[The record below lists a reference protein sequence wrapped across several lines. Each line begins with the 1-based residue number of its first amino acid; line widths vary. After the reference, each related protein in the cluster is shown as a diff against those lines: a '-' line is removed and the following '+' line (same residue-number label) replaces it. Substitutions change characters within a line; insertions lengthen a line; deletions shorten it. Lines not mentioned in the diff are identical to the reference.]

1 MAVLSAVPAD
11 GASLT
16 QLGERQGF
24 IMADQP
30 VGVFGGVDTHKEVHV
45 AAATDQ
51 AGRVL
56 ATASFGADPAGY
68 RRLAEWLGSFGPLV
82 RVGVEGTGSYGA
94 GLARHLVGAGIE
106 VAEVNRPNRQM
117 RRRRGKSDVVDAEA
131 AARAALA
138 GDATTAPKGND
149 GIVESIRAIRV
160 ALCSTRAHRTRI
172 SNQIRDLVVTAADRL
187 RSAPEPL
194 TTAQRA
200 ARCARFRPGDPTQPA
215 EAAKIALRTLA
226 RQYQT
231 LDADLDELRRH
242 LDELTNTANPALRAA
257 KGIGADTA
265 SILLIAAGD
274 NPERLRGEAS
284 FAALCGASPI
294 EASTGKTTRHR
305 LNPGGNRQANHAL
318 WRIAMVRLA
327 TCPRT
332 RAYAQRRQTDR
343 KSRREIIRCLK
354 RYIAREVFALL
365 ADPHQATHTS
375 DPSELRHRRQAA
387 GLSLAHAAHQL
398 NTWPATISII
408 ERGKAPHHALVPAYR
423 DWLNTLQPAA

>member
-1 MAVLSAVPAD
+1 M
-11 GASLT
+11 
-16 QLGERQGF
+16 
-24 IMADQP
+24 
-30 VGVFGGVDTHKEVHV
+30 
-45 AAATDQ
+45 
-51 AGRVL
+51 
-56 ATASFGADPAGY
+56 
-68 RRLAEWLGSFGPLV
+68 
-82 RVGVEGTGSYGA
+82 RVGVEGTGSYGV
-94 GLARHLVGAGIE
+94 GLTRHLVGSGVE
-106 VAEVNRPNRQM
+106 VVEVNRPNRQM

-131 AARAALA
+131 AARAALS
-138 GDATTAPKGND
+138 GDAATAPKGND
-149 GIVESIRAIRV
+149 GIIEAIRAIRV
-160 ALCSTRAHRTRI
+160 VLCSTRAHRTRI
-172 SNQIRDLVVTAADRL
+172 SNQIRDLIVTAPDRL
-187 RSAPEPL
+187 RSALEPL

-200 ARCARFRPGDPTQPA
+200 ARCARFRPGDPAQPA

-226 RQYQT
+226 RQYET
-231 LDADLDELRRH
+231 LDADLVELRRH
-242 LDELTNTANPALRAA
+242 LDELTSTANPALRAA

-274 NPERLRGEAS
+274 NPARLTTEAS
-284 FAALCGASPI
+284 FAALCGASPV
-294 EASTGKTTRHR
+294 EASSGKTIRHR

-332 RAYAQRRQTDR
+332 RAYAQRRQTEG

-375 DPSELRHRRQAA
+375 DPGQLRHRRQAA

-398 NTWPATISII
+398 NTWPATVSMI
-408 ERGKAPHHALVPAYR
+408 ERGKLPHHHLVPAYR

>member
-1 MAVLSAVPAD
+1 
-11 GASLT
+11 
-16 QLGERQGF
+16 
-24 IMADQP
+24 MADQP
-30 VGVFGGVDTHKEVHV
+30 VGVYGGVDTHKEVHV

-94 GLARHLVGAGIE
+94 GLTRHLVGSGVE

-138 GDATTAPKGND
+138 GDATTAPKGSD

-160 ALCSTRAHRTRI
+160 ALCSTRAHRTRV
-172 SNQIRDLVVTAADRL
+172 SNQIRDLVVTAPDRL
-187 RSAPEPL
+187 RSALEPL
-194 TTAQRA
+194 TTAQRV
-200 ARCARFRPGDPTQPA
+200 ARCARFRPGDPAEPA

-226 RQYQT
+226 RQHQV

-242 LDELTNTANPALRAA
+242 LDELTLTANPALRAA
-257 KGIGADTA
+257 KGIGTDTA
-265 SILLIAAGD
+265 SILLITAGD
-274 NPERLRGEAS
+274 NPERLTGEAS

-294 EASTGKTTRHR
+294 EASSGKTTRHR

-332 RAYAQRRQTDR
+332 RAYAQRRQTEG

-365 ADPHQATHTS
+365 AHPHHANSAGDPG
-375 DPSELRHRRQAA
+375 ELRHRRQAA
-387 GLSLAHAAHQL
+387 GLSLAHAADQL
-398 NTWPATISII
+398 NTWPATISMI

>member
-1 MAVLSAVPAD
+1 
-11 GASLT
+11 
-16 QLGERQGF
+16 
-24 IMADQP
+24 MADQP
-30 VGVFGGVDTHKEVHV
+30 VGVDTHNEVHV
-45 AAATDQ
+45 AAAADQ

-56 ATASFGADPAGY
+56 AAESFGADPAGY
-68 RRLAEWLGSFGPLV
+68 RRLAEWLGSFGPVV

-94 GLARHLVGAGIE
+94 GLTRHLVGSGVEA
-106 VAEVNRPNRQM
+106 VEVNRPNREM
-117 RRRRGKSDVVDAEA
+117 RRRRGKSDTVDAEA
-131 AARAALA
+131 AARAALNGEA
-138 GDATTAPKGND
+138 ATAPKGSD

-172 SNQIRDLVVTAADRL
+172 SNQISELVVTAADRL
-187 RSAPEPL
+187 RCAPEPL

-200 ARCARFRPGDPTQPA
+200 ARCARFRPAEPA

-231 LDADLDELRRH
+231 LDGDLVELRRH
-242 LDELTNTANPALRAA
+242 LAELTSTANPAPRAA
-257 KGIGADTA
+257 KGIGTDTA

-274 NPERLRGEAS
+274 NPARLTTEAS
-284 FAALCGASPI
+284 FAALCGASPV
-294 EASTGKTTRHR
+294 EASRAKTTRHR

-327 TCPRT
+327 SCPRT

-354 RYIAREVFALL
+354 RYIAREVFALP

-375 DPSELRHRRQAA
+375 DPGELRHRRQAA

-398 NTWPATISII
+398 HTRPATISMI
-408 ERGKAPHHALVPAYR
+408 ERGKAPHHHLAPAYC

>member
-1 MAVLSAVPAD
+1 
-11 GASLT
+11 
-16 QLGERQGF
+16 
-24 IMADQP
+24 MADEA
-30 VGVFGGVDTHKEVHV
+30 VGVYGGVDTHKEVHV
-45 AAATDQ
+45 AAAADQ

-56 ATASFGADPAGY
+56 ATESFGADPAGY

-94 GLARHLVGAGIE
+94 GLTRHLVGSGVE
-106 VAEVNRPNRQM
+106 VVEVNRPNRQM
-117 RRRRGKSDVVDAEA
+117 RRRRGKSDTVDAAA
-131 AARAALA
+131 AARAALNGEA
-138 GDATTAPKGND
+138 ATAPKGSD

-172 SNQIRDLVVTAADRL
+172 SNQIRDLIVTAPDRL
-187 RSAPEPL
+187 RSALEPL
-194 TTAQRA
+194 TTAQRT
-200 ARCARFRPGDPTQPA
+200 ARCARFRPGDPA

-231 LDADLDELRRH
+231 LDDDLAELRRH
-242 LDELTNTANPALRAA
+242 LDKLTLTANPALRAA
-257 KGIGADTA
+257 KGIGTDTA

-274 NPERLRGEAS
+274 NPARLTTEAA
-284 FAALCGASPI
+284 FAALCGASPV
-294 EASTGKTTRHR
+294 EASSGKTTRHR

-332 RAYAQRRQTDR
+332 RAYAQRRQTEG

-365 ADPHQATHTS
+365 ANPHQATHTS

-387 GLSLAHAAHQL
+387 GLSLAHAADQL
-398 NTWPATISII
+398 NTWPATISMI
-408 ERGKAPHHALVPAYR
+408 ERGKAPHHPLMPAYR
-423 DWLNTLQPAA
+423 DWLNTLEPAA